1 MEVGISSL
9 RRIGAALVACAML
22 SACGLF
28 DDSVEDSGPNTV
40 GGVGKIPGSG
50 IIGSATLPDGISV
63 NFPALEG
70 NIIGPQVTGNRV
82 LMIGDSVL
90 AGTARRYGG
99 ESCAQLVPLGWQVE
113 LDAEPGRFIDFA
125 ERVVNERVDADFD
138 AVVILIGTNYGDDKK
153 VFEDYFSRMLDK
165 IGDLPTLLLTV
176 TRYKESIDEV
186 NEVIRNLASMHANV
200 SVLDWSKLSSEAGM
214 LRSDDI
220 HPSDAGRV
228 VLATSIAKALGKAP
242 VMPGDCLDSDYTD
255 DSAVLP
261 DVMPTSTVPTS
272 SSTTVGQSTTTVV
285 PESTTT
291 STNAG

>member
-1 MEVGISSL
+1 MT
-9 RRIGAALVACAML
+9 ACAVL

-28 DDSVEDSGPNTV
+28 DDPVKDSGPNTV

-70 NIIGPQVTGNRV
+70 KIIGPQVTGNRV

-113 LDAEPGRFIDFA
+113 IDAEPGRFIDFA
-125 ERVVNERVDADFD
+125 ERVINERITADFD

-153 VFEDYFSRMLDK
+153 VFEDYYSRMLDK
-165 IGDLPTLLLTV
+165 IGDIPTLLLTV
-176 TRYKESIDEV
+176 TRYKETIDEV
-186 NEVIRNLASMHANV
+186 NQVIRDLASSHANV

-220 HPSDAGRV
+220 HPSDEGRV

-242 VMPGDCLDSDYTD
+242 VMPGDCLDSDFTD

-261 DVMPTSTVPTS
+261 EVMPNSAVPTT
-272 SSTTVGQSTTTVV
+272 SSTIAAKSTTTTAA